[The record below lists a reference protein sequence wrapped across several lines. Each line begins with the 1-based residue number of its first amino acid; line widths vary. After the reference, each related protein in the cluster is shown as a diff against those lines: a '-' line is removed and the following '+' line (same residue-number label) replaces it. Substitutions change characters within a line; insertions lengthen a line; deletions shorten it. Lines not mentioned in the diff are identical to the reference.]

1 MEEEND
7 TQDWN
12 EFIKK
17 VKTMFSNK
25 SKIIDTEWKIETFQ
39 QKKNYIMNFMI
50 KFKALVMKA
59 ETNNIHTI
67 FLLKKNVKSDI
78 IKTILRYLPIAT
90 LGILKE

>member
-67 FLLKKNVKSDI
+67 FLLKKNIKSDI

>member
-50 KFKALVMKA
+50 NFKALVMKA

-67 FLLKKNVKSDI
+67 FLLKKNIKSDI